1 MEVSTKDVDLVKQ
14 SLQRCLKNSTFLDR
28 FYELFLASSPEVK
41 EKLKNT
47 SLQRQTIMLKG
58 SLHIMLLY
66 AAGNLSD
73 GGSLKQLAEVHDHNH
88 RDIKPALYTLWLD
101 SMVGAVK
108 DSDPDFSAELETAW
122 RHTMQPGIDYMASFY

>member
-1 MEVSTKDVDLVKQ
+1 MEVSAQEVDSVKQ
-14 SLQRCLKNSTFLDR
+14 SLQRCLKNSSFLDR

-66 AAGNLSD
+66 AAGKLSD
-73 GGSLKQLAEVHDHNH
+73 QGSLKQLAELHDHQH
-88 RDIKPALYTLWLD
+88 RDIKPALYTLWLN
-101 SMVGAVK
+101 SMVAAVK
-108 DSDPDFSAELETAW
+108 ESDPDFSAELETAW
-122 RHTMQPGIDYMASFY
+122 HHTMQPGIEFMTSFY